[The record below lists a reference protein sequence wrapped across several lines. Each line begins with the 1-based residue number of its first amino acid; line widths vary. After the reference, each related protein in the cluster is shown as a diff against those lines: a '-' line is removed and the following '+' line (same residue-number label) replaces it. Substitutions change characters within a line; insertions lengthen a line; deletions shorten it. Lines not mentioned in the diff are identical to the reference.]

1 VRGGL
6 GNDIVVGGAGQDLI
20 KAGSG
25 DDELMALDGERDWVR
40 CGRGNDLAR
49 VDAKDE
55 AWGCERTLHRPHDG
69 GGGSGGRGYP
79 SLAHIDWDGDFDP
92 GCRLVGGQGGSD
104 SKVAGTDHP
113 GTVSI
118 ERSIVGEGH
127 CAARFSTPA
136 GHGTGRAEVARHNS
150 KPSQTVQFE
159 ELLWIPSKANNG
171 PDHGSITQTKMN
183 SNPCY
188 NGGLTLPKEH
198 PGHLGYST
206 VASCSAGSRK
216 FDLGPFPHNQW
227 IAVKVTEK
235 FADNGYVAVWLDPD
249 GAGPAGYHVV
259 LPRTR
264 ADTTPVN
271 VGVKYRQGL
280 YHTSP
285 ISSETGSTSTAWRTV
300 DVTTNSLAEGVVSLL
315 RSFDALLRHRL
326 LRKTGGFES
335 CGFARIETDSYGLP
349 VAKRPHRVALANDL
363 QAASLAPALLPYDY
377 NDLIACV
384 DDLDSFLAI
393 VLPRS
398 KPDTERF
405 PDPLVAVIDA
415 TFGEVREVILD
426 LRVKRIQRSLI
437 VATIERLTAA
447 PDDLDVLLRHRPRS
461 ISRGASRVHDPPGE
475 LRELA
480 RYPPGLPSPSSEG
493 SPTSKSPPSRE
504 ARTRSRAFCGSGAAR
519 RATRPPSSPTTFS
532 IPLNASKPAA
542 RARSPATGT
551 R

>member
-1 VRGGL
+1 MPMSIKFGTLTTIRLAACGARNRAMALLLILAVIAAFGPSAWASAESASARCGVASDGRGAGKTLIGGPAHDVIAGGVGNDLLRGRGGNDRVTGLGGQDCLRGGSGNDRVDGGPGRDRVRGGL

-25 DDELMALDGERDWVR
+25 DDKLMALDGERDWVR

-55 AWGCERTLHRPHDG
+55 VWGCERTLHRPHDG

-280 YHTSP
+280 YH
-285 ISSETGSTSTAWRTV
+285 
-300 DVTTNSLAEGVVSLL
+300 
-315 RSFDALLRHRL
+315 DADPHESHIF
-326 LRKTGGFES
+326 GDGFHLD
-335 CGFARIETDSYGLP
+335 C
-349 VAKRPHRVALANDL
+349 LAN
-363 QAASLAPALLPYDY
+363 
-377 NDLIACV
+377 C
-384 DDLDSFLAI
+384 
-393 VLPRS
+393 
-398 KPDTERF
+398 
-405 PDPLVAVIDA
+405 
-415 TFGEVREVILD
+415 
-426 LRVKRIQRSLI
+426 
-437 VATIERLTAA
+437 
-447 PDDLDVLLRHRPRS
+447 
-461 ISRGASRVHDPPGE
+461 
-475 LRELA
+475 
-480 RYPPGLPSPSSEG
+480 
-493 SPTSKSPPSRE
+493 
-504 ARTRSRAFCGSGAAR
+504 
-519 RATRPPSSPTTFS
+519 
-532 IPLNASKPAA
+532 
-542 RARSPATGT
+542 
-551 R
+551 